1 MINEEK
7 LDLLLQAMRT
17 LLTAACLNAPLQKEL
32 GAAVQPSSRGYLHLD
47 DLVADVVMEYT
58 VWLIAQSRKG
68 PAGDLCVGQLR
79 KLATKYLA
87 TKAKEDVIPTK
98 KRKGE

>member
-1 MINEEK
+1 MSNEEK

-47 DLVADVVMEYT
+47 DLVADVVSEYT
-58 VWLIAQSRKG
+58 IWLGGHVGKG
-68 PAGDLCVGQLR
+68 TAAELD
-79 KLATKYLA
+79 KLSKKYLA
-87 TKAKEDVIPTK
+87 TKAKEDVIP
-98 KRKGE
+98 KRRR